1 MKIFSSLFART
12 MRWSRHPHAPWYLA
26 LLSFAESSFF
36 PVPPDVMLAPLA
48 MAAPRRAWALALLTT
63 VASVLGGLFGYAIGY
78 FAFAG
83 IRPWLEGS
91 SYWEPYL
98 QARAWFDAWGAWA
111 VFIAGFSPIPYKV
124 FTIAAGVAQ
133 MALLPFTLASLVGRG
148 ARFFLV
154 AALMRW
160 GGERMEARLHRII
173 DRGNDPAGKCR
184 LERPVCRWC
193 GLNRLNQQAFQ
204 VTVKGDRW

>member
-36 PVPPDVMLAPLA
+36 PVPPDVMLAPMA

-63 VASVLGGLFGYAIGY
+63 VASGLGGLFGYAIGY

-173 DRGNDPAGKCR
+173 DRLGWASVAA
-184 LERPVCRWC
+184 LLLAYALYRW
-193 GLNRLNQQAFQ
+193 GW
-204 VTVKGDRW
+204 G